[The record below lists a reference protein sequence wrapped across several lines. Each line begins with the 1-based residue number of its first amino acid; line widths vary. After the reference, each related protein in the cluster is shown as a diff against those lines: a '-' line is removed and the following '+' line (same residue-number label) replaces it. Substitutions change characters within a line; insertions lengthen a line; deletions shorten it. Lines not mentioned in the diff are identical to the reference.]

1 MSNTDLKE
9 KKKIKEATY
18 KVFFGKN
25 YNNKNDLIFKKLFP
39 TIHNFIKWY
48 KKANGG
54 YKVLAYELQ
63 NLESEFIFNNVVNQ
77 IMIEFPSTNLI
88 TVHDSII
95 CAKSQTS
102 VVSKIFY
109 ENLSKLFEEV
119 SETNDKSEKFNI
131 YSYV

>member
-1 MSNTDLKE
+1 
-9 KKKIKEATY
+9 
-18 KVFFGKN
+18 
-25 YNNKNDLIFKKLFP
+25 
-39 TIHNFIKWY
+39 
-48 KKANGG
+48 
-54 YKVLAYELQ
+54 
-63 NLESEFIFNNVVNQ
+63 
-77 IMIEFPSTNLI
+77 MIEFPSTNLI